1 MSDQQLPS
9 TDASTGSNKR
19 KREMMD
25 AGDGQRLTRS
35 SHGQNSNGNL
45 QGAYHPFD
53 HGLPNT
59 TELSQIDQQLL
70 QHVGNQNGVS
80 VSVADDNAMTAK
92 AALAAHGSESKYP
105 PPGPSFESNAAALAH
120 GLTFGHD
127 DVNVNVAQVP
137 MGNVNVHGH
146 STAAAVY
153 AAREAQNINPKP
165 TVGSAEWHT
174 IRKNNHKEVERRRRE
189 TINEG
194 INEIAKMVP
203 GCEKAKGSILQRAI
217 HYISKLQEETKDMAA
232 RWDTANMTTNHA
244 LAEIGAQNTKLKE
257 EVNRRGEVAA
267 KWMMRCKE
275 AGLEFEDYEID
286 EKGLGMVEVDDGQ
299 GEAGQGQQVQ
309 QQEAV

>member
-105 PPGPSFESNAAALAH
+105 PPGPSFESKPEPLGGPYVWATMTVMLCAQGH
-120 GLTFGHD
+120 GKGQWVGPLDCGPLSMRPGK
-127 DVNVNVAQVP
+127 AQK
-137 MGNVNVHGH
+137 HQ
-146 STAAAVY
+146 SKAD
-153 AAREAQNINPKP
+153 RWDR
-165 TVGSAEWHT
+165 AEWHT
-174 IRKNNHKEVERRRRE
+174 IRKE
-189 TINEG
+189 
-194 INEIAKMVP
+194 
-203 GCEKAKGSILQRAI
+203 
-217 HYISKLQEETKDMAA
+217 
-232 RWDTANMTTNHA
+232 
-244 LAEIGAQNTKLKE
+244 
-257 EVNRRGEVAA
+257 
-267 KWMMRCKE
+267 
-275 AGLEFEDYEID
+275 
-286 EKGLGMVEVDDGQ
+286 
-299 GEAGQGQQVQ
+299 
-309 QQEAV
+309 